1 MSIDRNTINI
11 GPGSV
16 TFGGQTFWSKGDI
29 VIKNTVSRF
38 EIVTSRFGKV
48 DERLQDKRIVV
59 SFEPTGRFDTSLA
72 AVIWPYATAAIG
84 SKVFGATDSA
94 LVINTLAG
102 SQYTLHNTALT
113 GMPDINL
120 GVGQTIQGEI
130 EFTGLLKNNADPSDV
145 NSYYTIAAVAYPGD
159 TGFDVADIIT
169 DVFSNS
175 WPSFGAAS
183 DFHTEDGWSISLG
196 LSLRDEMVDGL
207 GTVDMTF
214 QEIQVTATAIPVGP
228 TVDDVSLAQGING
241 EALGTSVQTLSSDLV
256 IEGAGVYVAVYNAA
270 LVESD
275 FGHGTDR
282 KTLGSTDWIATRTLT
297 LGVADPLF
305 YISTAEPV

>member
-1 MSIDRNTINI
+1 MSIDRATII
-11 GPGSV
+11 SGPASV

-29 VIKNTVSRF
+29 TVKNTVSRF
-38 EIVTSRFGKV
+38 EIGTSRFGKV

-59 SFEPTGRFDTSLA
+59 SFEPSGRFTTALA
-72 AVIWPYATAAIG
+72 AVIWPYATSAIG
-84 SKVFGATDSA
+84 SSVFGASDSA

-102 SQYTLHNTALT
+102 RQFTVHNAALT

-120 GVGQTIQGEI
+120 GVGQTIQGDI
-130 EFTGLLKNNADPSDV
+130 EFTGLLKNNADPSDA
-145 NSYYTIAAVAYPGD
+145 NSYYTDAAVAYPGD
-159 TGFDVADIIT
+159 TGFSVFDIIT
-169 DVFSNS
+169 DVYSNTWGS
-175 WPSFGAAS
+175 SPWD

-214 QEIQVTATAIPVGP
+214 QEIQVTATGIPVGP

-241 EALGTSVQTLSSDLV
+241 VELGRSIQGLSSDL
-256 IEGAGVYVAVYNAA
+256 IIAGAGVYVAVYNAS

-282 KTLGSTDWIATRTLT
+282 KTLGSTDFIATRTVT
-297 LGVADPLF
+297 TGVADPLF
-305 YISTAEPV
+305 YISTAAPV